1 MTEPPSLPS
10 SMASPALPPRARVVI
25 IGGGVIGT
33 SVAYH
38 LAQLGWTDVLLL
50 EQGQLSCGTT
60 WHAAG
65 LVGQLRASENG
76 TRLVQYSTE
85 LYARLEAE
93 TGLGTG
99 FRRCGGVT
107 VARTPD
113 RMTQL
118 RRTAAAAEAYQLE
131 CELISPQRARELYPI
146 MRTDDLAGA
155 IWLPGDGRANP
166 TDLTAALARGAR
178 DKGVTIRE
186 RTRVTGILVADGAV
200 KGSVTGVR
208 TDRGDVEAEV
218 VVNCAG
224 QWAKQV
230 GAMAGVTVPLHS
242 AEHFYVVTEQ
252 VDGVHRDFPV
262 LRDPDGYTYI
272 KEEVGGLVVGGFEPD
287 AKPWVAPDA
296 LPYPFE
302 FQLLDEDWDH
312 FAILMD
318 SAIARIPVLAETGIK
333 MFYNGPESFTPD
345 NQFILGEAPELRNF
359 FVAAG
364 FNSVGI
370 ASAGGAG
377 RALAEWITS
386 GEPDLDLSAVD
397 IRRFARFNGN
407 NQWLHD
413 RVSEVLG
420 LHYAVPWPNRELAS
434 ARPFRRSPAYH
445 LLKQANASFGS
456 KMGWER
462 ANFFAPPG
470 QPAGIEYGWGQQ
482 NWQPWSSAE
491 QRAART
497 GVALFDQTSFS
508 KYLVTGR
515 DAEQVLQWLCT
526 ADVAVAPGRTVYT
539 GMLNARGTYEAD
551 ITVTRLSADEFLLVS
566 SAATTERDKDHITRR
581 MPAGAHASLVDVTSA
596 FAVYGVMGPRSRDL
610 LSLLSRSDL
619 SDEAFPF
626 GSSREID
633 LGYAT
638 VRATRITYVG
648 ELGWELYVP
657 AEFAVGAYE
666 DLTAA
671 GAGLGLANAG
681 YYAIESL
688 RLEKAYR
695 AFGRELT
702 PDYNPAEA
710 GLLFACKLKKDIPFL
725 GRDAVEQARTA
736 GPRRRLVSLVLADV
750 GQDAMIWGGELVLR
764 DGAAVGQV
772 TSGAWGETVGGCVG
786 LAYIRHPDGH
796 VLTADV
802 VRAGEYQVDV
812 GGRLYPAAVHLRP
825 PFDPAGDRI
834 KGRYG
839 SPPVTRRT
847 GLEPIGP
854 NGLRFPPRPPVARAR
869 DRCPRRG
876 LSWLVKR
883 AFRLVSTNAW
893 SRWSR
898 SASQAGRG
906 HLREVTMRLTGILRL
921 PLAIAAAAAVLTAC
935 SGSAVPRAALAARTR
950 ARPRPPTTSRWV
962 TRCPR
967 ASSPMRPARAW
978 RPRTAIPIRSTPPCA
993 PAIPRSSSSSWAA
1006 RARPPAR

>member
-1 MTEPPSLPS
+1 MTDTTLPD
-10 SMASPALPPRARVVI
+10 RARVVI
-25 IGGGVIGT
+25 VGGGVIGA

-38 LAQLGWTDVLLL
+38 LARLGWTDVLLL

-65 LVGQLRASENG
+65 LVGQLRATENG
-76 TRLVQYSTE
+76 TRLVQYSTG
-85 LYARLEAE
+85 LYERLEAE
-93 TGLGTG
+93 TGLSAG

-107 VARTPD
+107 VARTDD

-118 RRTAAAAEAYQLE
+118 KRTAATAEAYQLE
-131 CELISPQRARELYPI
+131 CELISPARARELWPI
-146 MRTDDLAGA
+146 MAVDDLKGA

-166 TDLTAALARGAR
+166 ADLTAALARGAR

-186 RTRVTGILVADGAV
+186 RTRVTGILTDQNTVA
-200 KGSVTGVR
+200 GVR
-208 TDRGDVEAEV
+208 TDQGDVEAEI

-230 GAMAGVTVPLHS
+230 GAMGGVTVPLHS

-252 VDGVHRDFPV
+252 IDGVHRDYPI
-262 LRDPDGYTYI
+262 LRDPDGYTYV

-302 FQLLDEDWDH
+302 FRLLDEDWDH
-312 FAILMD
+312 FEILMS
-318 SAIARIPVLAETGIK
+318 SAVSRIPVLAETGIK

-359 FVAAG
+359 FVGAG

-377 RALAEWITS
+377 QALAQWITE
-386 GEPDLDLSAVD
+386 GEPGLDLSAVD

-413 RVSEVLG
+413 RVAEVLG

-445 LLKQANASFGS
+445 LLERAGACFGS

-462 ANFFAPPG
+462 PNFFAPPG
-470 QPAGIEYGWGQQ
+470 EHPAIEYGWGKQ

-497 GVALFDQTSFS
+497 AVAVFDQTSFS
-508 KYLVTGR
+508 KYLIAGP
-515 DAEQVLQWLCT
+515 DAEHVLQWLCT
-526 ADVAVAPGRTVYT
+526 ADVAVEPGRTVYT
-539 GMLNARGTYEAD
+539 GMLNAHGTYEAD

-581 MPAGAHASLVDVTSA
+581 MPPGARAALVDVTSMY
-596 FAVYGVMGPRSRDL
+596 AVYGVMGPRSRDL
-610 LSLLSRSDL
+610 LARLSHAGFGE
-619 SDEAFPF
+619 EASPF
-626 GSSREID
+626 GSSRDID

-666 DLTAA
+666 DLIAA
-671 GAGLGLANAG
+671 GADLGLANAG

-702 PDYNPAEA
+702 PDYNPVEA
-710 GLLFACKLKKDIPFL
+710 GLLFACKLKTGIGFL
-725 GRDAVEQARTA
+725 GREAVERARAA
-736 GPRRRLVSLVLADV
+736 GPRRRLVSLVLADP
-750 GQDAMIWGGELVLR
+750 GAMIWGGELVLR
-764 DGAAVGQV
+764 DGVAVGQV
-772 TSGAWGETVGGCVG
+772 TSGAWGETVGACVA
-786 LAYIRHPDGH
+786 LAYVRHPAGE
-796 VLTADV
+796 VLTPDTI
-802 VRAGEYQVDV
+802 RAGHYQVNV
-812 GGRLYPAAVHLRP
+812 GGRLYSATVTLRP
-825 PFDPAGDRI
+825 PFDPAGARI
-834 KGRYG
+834 
-839 SPPVTRRT
+839 
-847 GLEPIGP
+847 
-854 NGLRFPPRPPVARAR
+854 
-869 DRCPRRG
+869 
-876 LSWLVKR
+876 
-883 AFRLVSTNAW
+883 
-893 SRWSR
+893 
-898 SASQAGRG
+898 RG
-906 HLREVTMRLTGILRL
+906 HY
-921 PLAIAAAAAVLTAC
+921 
-935 SGSAVPRAALAARTR
+935 
-950 ARPRPPTTSRWV
+950 
-962 TRCPR
+962 
-967 ASSPMRPARAW
+967 
-978 RPRTAIPIRSTPPCA
+978 
-993 PAIPRSSSSSWAA
+993 
-1006 RARPPAR
+1006 